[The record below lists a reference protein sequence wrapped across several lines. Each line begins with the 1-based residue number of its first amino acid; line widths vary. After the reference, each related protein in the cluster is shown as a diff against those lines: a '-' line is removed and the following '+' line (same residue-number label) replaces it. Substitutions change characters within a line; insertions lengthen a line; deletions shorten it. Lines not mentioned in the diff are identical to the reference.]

1 MPSHATPPRSPSRNF
16 ELAAVRYL
24 AGRERTEAQVKAYL
38 SRAGASAASI
48 RSLLSRFR
56 KQGYLDDEA
65 YAVRW
70 ACARL
75 ARCPMG
81 RARLEAELS
90 AKGFERTAVATALRQ
105 AYADTDERA
114 QARALLAL
122 RTAGNRRG
130 NAALLRRYGFDDD
143 LIEELSGVS
152 ESS

>member
-1 MPSHATPPRSPSRNF
+1 
-16 ELAAVRYL
+16 VRYL

-56 KQGYLDDEA
+56 KQGYLDDGA

-90 AKGFERTAVATALRQ
+90 AKGFDRTAVAKAVRQ
-105 AYADTDERA
+105 AYADTDQRA
-114 QARALLAL
+114 LARALLARRL
-122 RTAGNRRG
+122 GRAAGDCRRG
-130 NAALLRRYGFDDD
+130 AALLRRYGFDED
-143 LIEELSGVS
+143 LIGELFDVS
-152 ESS
+152 ESP